1 MTPELI
7 RSWCETGAPEIAASR
22 ASPAVQ
28 PAATIEAL
36 SGERLPVLTD
46 TARRLY
52 TRWIRGLRD

>member
-1 MTPELI
+1 LI
-7 RSWCETGAPEIAASR
+7 RAGGETGARESAASGAR
-22 ASPAVQ
+22 PAVQ